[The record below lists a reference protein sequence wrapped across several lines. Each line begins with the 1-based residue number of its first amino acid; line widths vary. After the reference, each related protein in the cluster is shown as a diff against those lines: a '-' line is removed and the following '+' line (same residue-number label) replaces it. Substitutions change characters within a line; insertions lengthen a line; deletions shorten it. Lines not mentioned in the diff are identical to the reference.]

1 MKYSKSSIGLQRLV
15 HTKMIADIAL
25 SVGFLTTKELIIP
38 LLTDISMDSEPAV
51 RQQMIEQLSPLAKVL
66 FY

>member
-66 FY
+66 IY

>member
-1 MKYSKSSIGLQRLV
+1 MRYSKSSIGLQRLV
-15 HTKMIADIAL
+15 HTKMIADIAQ
-25 SVGFLTTKELIIP
+25 SAGFPTTKELIIP

-66 FY
+66 LI

>member
-1 MKYSKSSIGLQRLV
+1 MRYSKSSIGLQRLV
-15 HTKMIADIAL
+15 HTKMIADIAQ
-25 SVGFLTTKELIIP
+25 SVGFPTTKELIIP

-66 FY
+66 LI

>member
-1 MKYSKSSIGLQRLV
+1 
-15 HTKMIADIAL
+15 MIADIAL

-51 RQQMIEQLSPLAKVL
+51 RQQMIEQLSPLEKVL